1 MDYQLIFR
9 GNAVAT
15 VKGADRIPER
25 GEKVVVRRNPTLIDS
40 DSYTVDSIITFVNNS
55 QANIQVHVK
64 K

>member
-25 GEKVVVRRNPTLIDS
+25 GEKVLLRSNPAFVDS
-40 DSYTVDSIITFVNNS
+40 DSYTVDSIVTFVNNS
-55 QANIQVHVK
+55 QANTQVHIK